1 MTMIACQKEEETVSF
16 FPDLMEI
23 PEGFPAIDS
32 PEENT
37 FTQARWDL
45 GKKLFFDPI
54 MSVDSS
60 ISCASCHHPSIAFSD
75 DVSFSLGVNDLLGT
89 RNTSPLFNLAYHPY
103 FTREGGVPTL
113 EMQVFVPIQEHNEFN
128 FNIVPLSEKLA
139 ADSIYTQMALEAYDR
154 TPNPF
159 VITRALAC
167 FERSLLSGNSRY
179 DQHLQSPV
187 FTPSEERGMDLF
199 FSERTNC
206 SNCHSGFNFTNYA
219 FENNGLYEAYED
231 EGRFRLTNEETDRA
245 LFKTPSLRNI
255 ALTAPYMHD
264 GSVDNLEEVITHYV
278 SGGKNHPHKSEL
290 IQPLDL
296 SQEEQHDL
304 KHFLESLTDET
315 FVENPLFQ

>member
-231 EGRFRLTNEETDRA
+231 EGRFRLTNEETDWA

-264 GSVDNLEEVITHYV
+264 GSVDN
-278 SGGKNHPHKSEL
+278 
-290 IQPLDL
+290 
-296 SQEEQHDL
+296 
-304 KHFLESLTDET
+304 
-315 FVENPLFQ
+315 